1 MGLAGPRNRRK
12 LDHDP
17 NNTRWTRDE
26 TTFGQKILRAQGWE
40 PGKYLGAQ
48 DTAHAQ
54 LHSAASLAPIK
65 INLKDDTL
73 GLGAKI
79 RQKVSDECTGLDAFK
94 DLLGRLNGK
103 SEETLN
109 MERQVRSEIKTNLF
123 VERKYGPMRFVS
135 GGLLVGDQIK
145 MAELAE
151 NNSVSTHIKEESMS
165 DASEVESIKKEKK
178 EKKEKKSKKR
188 KASESEEA
196 DTSDNRSEKK
206 RKKRSKVDEE
216 VGNDDTEIEETI
228 KKDKKEKRSK
238 RSKKASEDEKNAVPG
253 EPEVKRKKSK
263 KSKDIAVQDS
273 LSNISNSSVE
283 TPGDATSEKARKK
296 EKKKEK
302 KRKQAEGV
310 ESDIAMAAA
319 AAAKTTTT
327 VSSTT
332 SLVATSQ
339 DSGSSTP
346 NSTRTSTPQLSARH
360 LSRSRHI
367 AAKKMAFSD
376 MQALNQ
382 IFMIKPV

>member
-1 MGLAGPRNRRK
+1 M
-12 LDHDP
+12 DYDP

-54 LHSAASLAPIK
+54 LHSTASLAPIK

-79 RQKVSDECTGLDAFK
+79 RQKQSDECTGLDVFK

-109 MERQVRSEIKTNLF
+109 KERQVRSEIKTNLF

-135 GGLLVGDQIK
+135 GGLLVGDQMK
-145 MAELAE
+145 MAELAD
-151 NNSVSTHIKEESMS
+151 NNPASTPIKEELIS
-165 DASEVESIKKEKK
+165 DASDVESVKKEKK

-188 KASESEEA
+188 KASESEEV
-196 DTSDNRSEKK
+196 DTSDSRSEKK
-206 RKKRSKVDEE
+206 RKKRSKSDEE
-216 VGNDDTEIEETI
+216 TGNDDIEVEKSVKKKRD
-228 KKDKKEKRSK
+228 KKDKKSK
-238 RSKKASEDEKNAVPG
+238 RSGKASEDENDAEPV

-263 KSKDIAVQDS
+263 KPKDIPQQDS
-273 LSNISNSSVE
+273 LSNSSVE
-283 TPGDATSEKARKK
+283 TPEDGTREKARKD
-296 EKKKEK
+296 KKKDK
-302 KRKQAEGV
+302 KRKQADGI
-310 ESDIAMAAA
+310 ESSVATATATI
-319 AAAKTTTT
+319 
-327 VSSTT
+327 SSTT
-332 SLVATSQ
+332 TLVATPQ

-346 NSTRTSTPQLSARH
+346 SNTGASTPQVLSARH
-360 LSRSRHI
+360 RSRSRHI

-382 IFMIKPV
+382 VCEALILFLVSEY

>member
-17 NNTRWTRDE
+17 NNTKWTRDE
-26 TTFGQKILRAQGWE
+26 TTFGQKILRAQGWA
-40 PGKYLGAQ
+40 PGKFLGAQ
-48 DTAHAQ
+48 DTPHAQ

-79 RQKVSDECTGLDAFK
+79 RQKQSDECTGLDAFK

-103 SEETLN
+103 SEETLDK
-109 MERQVRSEIKTNLF
+109 ERQVRSEIKTNLF

-145 MAELAE
+145 MAELVDNKSA
-151 NNSVSTHIKEESMS
+151 STPIKDEPTSESS
-165 DASEVESIKKEKK
+165 DAEPIKKAKK

-188 KASESEEA
+188 KAIDSEET
-196 DTSDNRSEKK
+196 DTSDRKRENK
-206 RKKRSKVDEE
+206 RKKRSKADEE
-216 VGNDDTEIEETI
+216 LEIDDIEVEKSTKK
-228 KKDKKEKRSK
+228 KKDKKEKKSK
-238 RSKKASEDEKNAVPG
+238 HSEKALEDEMDAEPVESEAKPKKN
-253 EPEVKRKKSK
+253 K
-263 KSKDIAVQDS
+263 KSKDAPQQES
-273 LSNISNSSVE
+273 LSSSIE
-283 TPGDATSEKARKK
+283 TPKGTTSEKA
-296 EKKKEK
+296 KKKDK
-302 KRKQAEGV
+302 KREKRRKEADSTEAGII
-310 ESDIAMAAA
+310 IA
-319 AAAKTTTT
+319 TT

-332 SLVATSQ
+332 TSTATPQ

-346 NSTRTSTPQLSARH
+346 ISTGTSIPLALSARH
-360 LSRSRHI
+360 RSRARHI

-376 MQALNQ
+376 TTALNQ